1 MVKFVLGKLK
11 ILKLLSSPT
20 MKNLAMKFY
29 NEYKLPLK
37 IRNAGC
43 NIMLKMYV
51 FDRFLVFW
59 QLYPDTK

>member
-51 FDRFLVFW
+51 FDRFLVF
-59 QLYPDTK
+59 